1 MYVLMHWRST
11 VSANVYSITDL
22 RCLLTVFGDVL
33 VNVEGCDYISGDGEG
48 GLLVGR
54 EVVHDARGPA
64 VQGGPA

>member
-1 MYVLMHWRST
+1 MG
-11 VSANVYSITDL
+11 ANVYLIADL
-22 RCLLTVFGDVL
+22 CCLLTIFCDVL
-33 VNVEGCDYISGDGEG
+33 VDVEGGDDISGDGKG

>member
-1 MYVLMHWRST
+1 MHWRST

-22 RCLLTVFGDVL
+22 RCLLTIFCNVL
-33 VNVEGCDYISGDGEG
+33 VDVEGCDHISCDGEG

-64 VQGGPA
+64 VQGGPS